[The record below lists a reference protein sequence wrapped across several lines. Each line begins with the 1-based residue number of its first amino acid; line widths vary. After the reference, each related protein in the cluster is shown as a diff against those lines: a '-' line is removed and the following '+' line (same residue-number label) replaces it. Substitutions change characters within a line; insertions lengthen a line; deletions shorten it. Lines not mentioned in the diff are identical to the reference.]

1 MRYEYIQEIKEK
13 RKKYLAKV
21 KKNQG
26 DKAQHKDKA
35 IKNIKGQQAGKTCL
49 LLRFTDDSFTANHLT
64 TIGIDFKIKIINLEN
79 KLIKLQ
85 IWDTAGQERFRT
97 ITKTYYKGAHG
108 IILTYDVTDQNS
120 FKNIR
125 NWIKQIEAN
134 AQTNVCK
141 VLVGNKCDKP
151 DRVVTEEEGKKLAED
166 FSMSF
171 FETSAKTNQNVNE
184 VFNFLTQEI
193 LKANEG
199 KTQQMG
205 DKLKKDDK
213 KEKKSG
219 CCK

>member
-1 MRYEYIQEIKEK
+1 MSSH
-13 RKKYLAKV
+13 KYDYLFKILIIGESGV
-21 KKNQG
+21 
-26 DKAQHKDKA
+26 
-35 IKNIKGQQAGKTCL
+35 GKTCL
-49 LLRFTDDSFTANHLT
+49 LLRFTEDSFTTTFLT

-108 IILTYDVTDQNS
+108 IILTYDVSDQDS

-134 AQTNVCK
+134 AQGNVK
-141 VLVGNKCDKP
+141 RVLVGNKCDKP
-151 DRVVTEEEGKKLAED
+151 DRVVTEEEGKKLAD
-166 FSMSF
+166 DYSMSF
-171 FETSAKTNQNVNE
+171 FETSAKTNKNVTE
-184 VFNFLTQEI
+184 VFYHLTKEI

-199 KTQQMG
+199 NKELGGKKLTKT
-205 DKLKKDDK
+205 DNS
-213 KEKKSG
+213 KEGKRR

>member
-1 MRYEYIQEIKEK
+1 MSSH
-13 RKKYLAKV
+13 KYDYLFKILIIGESGV
-21 KKNQG
+21 
-26 DKAQHKDKA
+26 
-35 IKNIKGQQAGKTCL
+35 GKTCL
-49 LLRFTDDSFTANHLT
+49 LLRFTEDSFTTTFLT

-108 IILTYDVTDQNS
+108 IILTYDVTDQDS

-134 AQTNVCK
+134 AQGNVK
-141 VLVGNKCDKP
+141 RVLVGNKCDKP
-151 DRVVTEEEGKKLAED
+151 DRVVTEEEKKKLAD
-166 FSMSF
+166 DYSMSF
-171 FETSAKTNQNVNE
+171 FETSAKTNKNVTE
-184 VFNFLTQEI
+184 VFYHLTKEI

-199 KTQQMG
+199 NKELGGKKLTKT
-205 DKLKKDDK
+205 DNS
-213 KEKKSG
+213 KEGKRR

>member
-1 MRYEYIQEIKEK
+1 MTKP
-13 RKKYLAKV
+13 KYDYLFKLLIIGESGV
-21 KKNQG
+21 
-26 DKAQHKDKA
+26 
-35 IKNIKGQQAGKTCL
+35 GKTCL
-49 LLRFTDDSFTANHLT
+49 LLRFTEDSFTANHLT

-134 AQTNVCK
+134 AQSNVCK
-141 VLVGNKCDKP
+141 VLVGNKCDKT
-151 DRVVTEEEGKKLAED
+151 DRVVTEEEGKKLADD
-166 FSMSF
+166 FQMMF
-171 FETSAKTNQNVNE
+171 FETSAKSNKNVTE

-193 LKANEG
+193 LKNNAG
-199 KTQQMG
+199 KTEKTGTTLTSG
-205 DKLKKDDK
+205 DNKTGKK
-213 KEKKSG
+213 G

>member
-1 MRYEYIQEIKEK
+1 MASH
-13 RKKYLAKV
+13 KYDFLFKLLIIGESGV
-21 KKNQG
+21 
-26 DKAQHKDKA
+26 
-35 IKNIKGQQAGKTCL
+35 GKTCL

-151 DRVVTEEEGKKLAED
+151 DRVVTEEEGKKLADD
-166 FSMSF
+166 FNMSF

-184 VFNFLTQEI
+184 VFNFLTAEI
-193 LKANEG
+193 LKSNAGKPQNDSGKKLSNGDGNKEG
-199 KTQQMG
+199 K
-205 DKLKKDDK
+205 K
-213 KEKKSG
+213 G

>member
-1 MRYEYIQEIKEK
+1 MSSH
-13 RKKYLAKV
+13 KYDYLFKILIIGESGV
-21 KKNQG
+21 
-26 DKAQHKDKA
+26 
-35 IKNIKGQQAGKTCL
+35 GKTCL
-49 LLRFTDDSFTANHLT
+49 LLRFTEDSFTTTFLT

-108 IILTYDVTDQNS
+108 IILTYDVTDQDS

-134 AQTNVCK
+134 AQGNVK
-141 VLVGNKCDKP
+141 RVLVGNKCDKP
-151 DRVVTEEEGKKLAED
+151 DRVVTEEEGKKLAD
-166 FSMSF
+166 DYSMSF
-171 FETSAKTNQNVNE
+171 FETSAKTNKNVTE
-184 VFNFLTQEI
+184 VFYHLTKEI

-199 KTQQMG
+199 NKELSGKKLTKT
-205 DKLKKDDK
+205 DNS
-213 KEKKSG
+213 KEGKRG

>member
-1 MRYEYIQEIKEK
+1 MQ
-13 RKKYLAKV
+13 
-21 KKNQG
+21 
-26 DKAQHKDKA
+26 
-35 IKNIKGQQAGKTCL
+35 
-49 LLRFTDDSFTANHLT
+49 
-64 TIGIDFKIKIINLEN
+64 N

-108 IILTYDVTDQNS
+108 IILTYDVTDNNS

-151 DRVVTEEEGKKLAED
+151 DRVVSEEDGRKLAED
-166 FSMSF
+166 FKMSF

-184 VFNFLTQEI
+184 VFNFLTEEI
-193 LKANEG
+193 LKNNEG
-199 KTQQMG
+199 KTQG
-205 DKLKKDDK
+205 GGNIGLKKEDK
-213 KEKKSG
+213 KEGKKG

>member
-1 MRYEYIQEIKEK
+1 MTNH
-13 RKKYLAKV
+13 KYDFLFKLLIIGESCV
-21 KKNQG
+21 
-26 DKAQHKDKA
+26 
-35 IKNIKGQQAGKTCL
+35 GKTCL

-64 TIGIDFKIKIINLEN
+64 TIGIDFKIKIINLEG

-151 DRVVTEEEGKKLAED
+151 DRVVTEEEGKKLADD
-166 FSMSF
+166 FNMSF

-184 VFNFLTQEI
+184 VFNFLTAEI
-193 LKANEG
+193 LKSNAGKPQGDGNKKLSKTDGNKEG
-199 KTQQMG
+199 K
-205 DKLKKDDK
+205 K
-213 KEKKSG
+213 G

>member
-1 MRYEYIQEIKEK
+1 MQ
-13 RKKYLAKV
+13 
-21 KKNQG
+21 
-26 DKAQHKDKA
+26 
-35 IKNIKGQQAGKTCL
+35 
-49 LLRFTDDSFTANHLT
+49 
-64 TIGIDFKIKIINLEN
+64 N

-108 IILTYDVTDQNS
+108 IILTYDVTDNNS

-151 DRVVTEEEGKKLAED
+151 DRVVSEEDGRKLAED
-166 FSMSF
+166 FKMNF

-184 VFNFLTQEI
+184 VFNFLTEEI
-193 LKANEG
+193 LKNNEG
-199 KTQQMG
+199 KTQG
-205 DKLKKDDK
+205 GGNIGLKKEDK
-213 KEKKSG
+213 KEGKKG